1 MKTTMAAV
9 MAILMLAAGASGAT
23 TKKTTTKSKPA
34 AKKSTAKAP
43 DRSKL
48 LDPSKLT
55 AKAPDVFNVRFETSK
70 GPFVVEVH
78 RAWAPNGADRFY
90 NLVKNGYY
98 DDVRFFR
105 VIAGFMAQFGISG
118 EPKLNRI
125 WENADISDDP
135 VTQSN
140 TRGMISFATRGP
152 NSRSNQLFINYSDG
166 NARLDDMGFSPFG
179 KVIEGMTVVDALYSG
194 YGEGAPDGRG
204 PDQGRLLAEG
214 TEYLAKEFPQL
225 DFIKTARVSPRA

>member
-48 LDPSKLT
+48 LDPSELT
-55 AKAPDVFNVRFETSK
+55 ARAPDVFNVRFETSK

-78 RAWAPNGADRFY
+78 RTWAPNGADRFY
-90 NLVKNGYY
+90 NLVTNGYY

-105 VIAGFMAQFGISG
+105 VIADFMAQFGISG
-118 EPKLNRI
+118 DPKLNRV
-125 WENADISDDP
+125 WENADIPDDA

-166 NARLDDMGFSPFG
+166 NARLDSMGFSPFG
-179 KVIEGMTVVDALYSG
+179 KVIEGMTVVDALYSR
-194 YGEGAPDGRG
+194 YGEGAPGGGG
-204 PDQGRLLAEG
+204 PDQGRLQAEG
-214 TEYLAKEFPQL
+214 NEYLKKEFPQL
-225 DFIKTARVSPRA
+225 DFIQTARVVGK